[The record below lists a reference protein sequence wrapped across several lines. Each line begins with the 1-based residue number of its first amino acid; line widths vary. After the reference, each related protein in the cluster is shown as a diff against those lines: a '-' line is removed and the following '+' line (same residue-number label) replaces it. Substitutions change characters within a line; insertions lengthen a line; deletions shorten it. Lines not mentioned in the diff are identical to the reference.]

1 MAIWGDFCRK
11 ILVLGTVVLGCFFTC
26 FDADATPEIASK
38 AYVNQIVS
46 SIKETQANWTE
57 TDTTSPAYIQ
67 NKPDV
72 YTKTQVDELL
82 DTKASQDD
90 VRFNTV
96 PTVEPTGN
104 PPEGQVYIWFN

>member
-1 MAIWGDFCRK
+1 MAIWGDYYKK
-11 ILVLGTVVLGCFFTC
+11 ILGATCGVLVLFTHI
-26 FDADATPEIASK
+26 DASATAEIASK
-38 AYVNQIVS
+38 AYVNQIVA

-57 TDTTSPAYIQ
+57 TDTNSPAFIQ

-96 PTVEPTGN
+96 PTTEPTGN